1 MSLAF
6 TLHPLAE
13 ADVLGAWEWYG
24 QQQPGLGDR
33 FVAAAGAAIVR
44 ACRWPNVGTPAIDDD
59 NGDVLER
66 KVATGGFPYAARYR
80 VTAGQLIV
88 MAVYHQRRRPNFG
101 ADRIP

>member
-1 MSLAF
+1 MSLPF

-13 ADVLGAWEWYG
+13 ADVLGAWEWYE

-66 KVATGGFPYAARYR
+66 KVATAGFPYAVRYR